1 MNTVNRGMQG
11 TVYKDIKNNK
21 VDGDNKRI
29 IANSVGLV
37 KSSTVDMDSNTKAGM
52 AKTGTMAKENME
64 DSMKVLVNNMD
75 TANKNTEDTAN
86 NCMKDIV
93 IKDMENNKEAG
104 GDKKIMTN
112 RVNLVKS
119 NTVDMDSN
127 TKAGMV
133 KTGTIAIENMVTMKL
148 KPEGRFVT
156 RVVMMTKIAVVK
168 PL

>member
-1 MNTVNRGMQG
+1 
-11 TVYKDIKNNK
+11 
-21 VDGDNKRI
+21 
-29 IANSVGLV
+29 
-37 KSSTVDMDSNTKAGM
+37 MDSNTKAGM

-148 KPEGRFVT
+148 KPGGRFVT

>member
-148 KPEGRFVT
+148 KPGGRFVT